1 MGISPYIARL
11 RQRVGHDLLVLP
23 SVAVLP
29 WDASGRILLVKL
41 RDTGQWATIGGAV
54 EPDESPESAAVR
66 ETAEE
71 ASVVLAIS
79 GLRAVVG
86 GPEFRICYP
95 NGDQTSYVST
105 VFDGVVTEGVPR
117 PDGDETL
124 DTGWFHPSD
133 LAELDM
139 SDFTRA
145 LLREARV

>member
-1 MGISPYIARL
+1 
-11 RQRVGHDLLVLP
+11 
-23 SVAVLP
+23 VAVLP
-29 WDASGRILLVKL
+29 WDASGRLLLVKL
-41 RDTGQWATIGGAV
+41 RDTGQWATIGGAI

-71 ASVVLAIS
+71 AGVVVAIS
-79 GLRAVVG
+79 ALRAVIG
-86 GPEFRICYP
+86 GPEFRIRYP

-105 VFDGVVTEGVPR
+105 VFDGIVTGGIPR
-117 PDGDETL
+117 PDGEETV

-133 LAELDM
+133 LVQVDM